1 MNYNKPPESPSQA
14 KRRQASEALIQ
25 LLKSKLGSLIVS
37 SEVTLGDAVLRI
49 ERASIP
55 QFFKLLKLDSEL
67 AFDFLVSVTAT
78 DWLDQKENRF
88 EMVYHIASLTKGYRV
103 RVKAYVPEAN
113 PEVDS
118 ITPLFSAANF
128 MEREVWDMYGIRFK
142 GHPDL
147 RRILM
152 YDEFVGHPLRKDY
165 PVQGKQPR
173 VPMRHAETRNTA
185 VDMKRSALVQIT
197 RRQNTGAAGGLK

>member
-173 VPMRHAETRNTA
+173 VPLRSPEVENTA
-185 VDMKRSALVQIT
+185 REMFREPLVHI
-197 RRQNTGAAGGLK
+197 NKKNGVTGRGVL